1 MIWESI
7 GKQRVRAHLPG
18 GGNAGWNSH
27 CLLPDRSRVGH
38 FENPCSRVKKF
49 SQIREMNVRADMIGA
64 EIVHGIER
72 AEINLSRDSLAGF
85 NFQRRL
91 RIFTVERRYR
101 LTLVSRYLEPEP

>member
-1 MIWESI
+1 MIWESV

-18 GGNAGWNSH
+18 RGNAGWNSH

-49 SQIREMNVRADMIGA
+49 SQVREMHVRAHMIG
-64 EIVHGIER
+64 